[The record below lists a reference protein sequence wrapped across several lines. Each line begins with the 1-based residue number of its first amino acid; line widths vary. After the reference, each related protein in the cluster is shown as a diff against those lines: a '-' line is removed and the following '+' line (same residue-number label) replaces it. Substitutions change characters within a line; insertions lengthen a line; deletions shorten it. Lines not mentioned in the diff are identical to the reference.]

1 MRRGTGIVLSIF
13 TIGPYDIFI
22 AQTPYGDLIALK
34 VDEDINL
41 W

>member
-1 MRRGTGIVLSIF
+1 MRKRTGIVLSIF

-22 AQTPYGDLIALK
+22 VQTPYGDLIALK
-34 VDEDINL
+34 VEEDADI